1 MLRMLDNW
9 CLGYAVSAQDSNL
22 LQNSTHFT
30 SPSLRLN
37 DASNFLV
44 LCDLGAC
51 SSLAGFSIA
60 VVNLS
65 SLLDLIGE
73 SERVCVRSR
82 PLGLLRSLLWLR
94 SLERLRFL
102 ERLRSLL
109 PKVSVDLDRCLDDR
123 LVTSIDCP
131 LAFHA
136 AKLIILAK
144 TNNV

>member
-30 SPSLRLN
+30 SPSFLLN
-37 DASNFLV
+37 GASNFLV
-44 LCDLGAC
+44 WCDLDRC
-51 SSLAGFSIA
+51 SELASFSIA

-73 SERVCVRSR
+73 SGRVWVRSR
-82 PLGLLRSLLWLR
+82 SLGLLRSLLRLR
-94 SLERLRFL
+94 SL

-109 PKVSVDLDRCLDDR
+109 PKASVDLDRCLD
-123 LVTSIDCP
+123 TSIDRP

-136 AKLIILAK
+136 SKLIILAK
-144 TNNV
+144 TSNV

>member
-30 SPSLRLN
+30 SPSFLLN

-44 LCDLGAC
+44 SCDLDPC
-51 SSLAGFSIA
+51 SELASFSIA

-73 SERVCVRSR
+73 SERVWARPRSLVR
-82 PLGLLRSLLWLR
+82 LRS
-94 SLERLRFL
+94 L

-123 LVTSIDCP
+123 LVTSIDRP
-131 LAFHA
+131 LAFLA

-144 TNNV
+144 TNTV

>member
-1 MLRMLDNW
+1 MLRMLADW
-9 CLGYAVSAQDSNL
+9 CLGCAVSAHDSNL

-30 SPSLRLN
+30 SPSFLLN

-44 LCDLGAC
+44 WCDLDPF
-51 SSLAGFSIA
+51 SELASFSIA

-73 SERVCVRSR
+73 SERVWVRPRS
-82 PLGLLRSLLWLR
+82 LGLLRSLLRLR
-94 SLERLRFL
+94 SLGRLRCL

-109 PKVSVDLDRCLDDR
+109 PKVSVDLDRCLVDR
-123 LVTSIDCP
+123 LVTSIDLP
-131 LAFHA
+131 LALHA
-136 AKLIILAK
+136 SKLIILAK